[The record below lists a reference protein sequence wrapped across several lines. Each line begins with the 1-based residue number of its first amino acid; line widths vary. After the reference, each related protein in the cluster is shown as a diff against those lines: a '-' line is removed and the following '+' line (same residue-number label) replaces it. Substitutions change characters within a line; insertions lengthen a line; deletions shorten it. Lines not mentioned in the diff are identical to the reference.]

1 MCNELKDMENN
12 LENRN
17 NEIKE
22 IEDVKEGIDE
32 NIEEKIAISF
42 RQTLD
47 LLNIKKKKERKILED
62 KIEASTE
69 KIIEKN
75 TEEFKNLKEI
85 NEKNIKKI
93 EDLENK
99 IINIEGIM
107 DRNTKEFTEL
117 KNTNE
122 TLNEVIKNLK
132 QIIDEKMQNL
142 TEKNNLLEIENSKLS
157 KSKNDLESIK
167 NRLEEELKDAN
178 NKNQDLKKI
187 ETEKKSLEDEIKKIK
202 EYFSSYKKL
211 MEKMQKA
218 QSLKELSNSFESD
231 NEDIKM
237 LKFIQFFGNG
247 EEYLKTIYAEFKDKK
262 MNEKTSLTFE
272 EIEFINFTNKF
283 FKEKEGIEE
292 DVLINVRVNE
302 DKFDKSTMQD
312 ILKPSDF
319 SFKIVEEFYVPGVKT
334 KNLNLKAIV
343 KGRK

>member
-1 MCNELKDMENN
+1 MCNEIKDMENN

-32 NIEEKIAISF
+32 NIEEKIAISL

-62 KIEASTE
+62 KIETLE

-75 TEEFKNLKEI
+75 TEELSNLKDI
-85 NEKNIKKI
+85 NKTNIEKIKTLEKIIEKNTEEIAK
-93 EDLENK
+93 LENLDK
-99 IINIEGIM
+99 VIM
-107 DRNTKEFTEL
+107 NL
-117 KNTNE
+117 NE
-122 TLNEVIKNLK
+122 TIK
-132 QIIDEKMQNL
+132 EKMQDL
-142 TEKNNLLEIENSKLS
+142 TKQNNLLT
-157 KSKNDLESIK
+157 
-167 NRLEEELKDAN
+167 
-178 NKNQDLKKI
+178 NKNTQLSNSVETLEKEKNKLEMNLQMTEGEIQGLKKI
-187 ETEKKSLEDEIKKIK
+187 ETEKESLENEIKKIK
-202 EYFSSYKKL
+202 EYFSSYKEL
-211 MEKMQKA
+211 MEKMKKA

-262 MNEKTSLTFE
+262 MNEKISLTSE

-283 FKEKEGIEE
+283 FKEKNGMEE
-292 DVLINVRVNE
+292 DVLTNVRVNE

>member
-1 MCNELKDMENN
+1 MCNEIKDVENN

-32 NIEEKIAISF
+32 SIKKEIVIFFGKI
-42 RQTLD
+42 LD
-47 LLNIKKKKERKILED
+47 LINKKKIKERKKLEER
-62 KIEASTE
+62 IEVSAE
-69 KIIEKN
+69 KIEKN

-93 EDLENK
+93 ENLENK

-122 TLNEVIKNLK
+122 TLNEVIKNLS

-142 TEKNNLLEIENSKLS
+142 TEKNNLLESENNKLL
-157 KSKNDLESIK
+157 KLKNNLENIK
-167 NRLEEELKDAN
+167 NELVEELRDAN
-178 NKNQDLKKI
+178 NKNQELKKI
-187 ETEKKSLEDEIKKIK
+187 ETEKESLENEIKKIK
-202 EYFSSYKKL
+202 EYFSSYKEL
-211 MEKMQKA
+211 MKKMEET
-218 QSLKELSNSFESD
+218 QSLKELSNSYES
-231 NEDIKM
+231 EDENIKM

-262 MNEKTSLTFE
+262 MNEKISLTSE

-283 FKEKEGIEE
+283 FKEKNGMEE
-292 DVLINVRVNE
+292 DVLTNVRVNE